1 MTQATPS
8 NLDSEAP
15 APDRAARTHADL
27 DVTLDFEEFYR
38 RQHARVERALTL
50 SLGSVETGQ
59 DAAAEG
65 FARALARW
73 DRVSGFANP
82 TGWVF
87 RVGVNWARSRR
98 RRRRREVSPDEFAR
112 LAIDTASTDDVH
124 TDQAVVDALG
134 RLSFEHRVVV
144 VARYY
149 LDWSEADLA
158 AALDIPTGTVKSRT
172 SRALQQLSTILEDDQ

>member
-1 MTQATPS
+1 MTQTTPS
-8 NLDSEAP
+8 NLERDAP
-15 APDRAARTHADL
+15 AASPAAQV
-27 DVTLDFEEFYR
+27 DVVADFEEFYR
-38 RQHARVERALTL
+38 RQHARVERALIL

-73 DRVSGFANP
+73 DRVAGFANP

-98 RRRRREVSPDEFAR
+98 RRRRREVTPDEFTR
-112 LAIDTASTDDVH
+112 LAIDGMATDDAH
-124 TDQAVVDALG
+124 NDHSIAEALG

-144 VARYY
+144 VARYF

-158 AALDIPTGTVKSRT
+158 AALDIPAGTVKSRT
-172 SRALQQLSTILEDDQ
+172 SRALHQLSTILEDDQ